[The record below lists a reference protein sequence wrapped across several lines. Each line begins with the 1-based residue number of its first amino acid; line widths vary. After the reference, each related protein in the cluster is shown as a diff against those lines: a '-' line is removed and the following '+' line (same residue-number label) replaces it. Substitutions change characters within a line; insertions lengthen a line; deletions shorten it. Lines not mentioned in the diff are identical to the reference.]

1 MAHLDSVLKS
11 REYHFVNK
19 GPYSKSYGLY
29 SSHVWMW
36 ELDHKEAWAA
46 KNWCFPI
53 VVLEKILENHLHS
66 KEIKPVT
73 PKGNQPWIFIGRTDT
88 EAEVATWCKVPN
100 HWERS
105 WCWERLKVGGEGG
118 KTESEIG
125 WHHHSMNLSLSKLQ
139 EIVKDREA
147 WSMGSERVGYYLV
160 TEQQ

>member
-1 MAHLDSVLKS
+1 MCTHTEERSCEDTEWRLSPSRKGEAREEKQTCLHLDLGL
-11 REYHFVNK
+11 RA
-19 GPYSKSYGLY
+19 SKT
-29 SSHVWMW
+29 
-36 ELDHKEAWAA
+36 
-46 KNWCFPI
+46 
-53 VVLEKILENHLHS
+53 EKINAC